1 MNIQNEK
8 CVMVL
13 NEELPLGILANT
25 AGIMGITLGKYIP
38 ETVGV
43 TVLDKSQ
50 HPHLGIITTPVPILK
65 TTQDKIKQIRQQL
78 YLPDFKELIVVDFS
92 DVAQSCNVY
101 DEYIEKAN
109 QTLEDDFIYFGIA
122 IYGNKK
128 LVNKLTGSLP
138 LLR

>member
-13 NEELPLGILANT
+13 NEELPMGILANT

-109 QTLEDDFIYFGIA
+109 QTLEDDFTYFGIA

>member
-13 NEELPLGILANT
+13 NEELPMGILANT

-101 DEYIEKAN
+101 DEYIEKAS
-109 QTLEDDFIYFGIA
+109 QTLEDDFTYFGIA

>member
-13 NEELPLGILANT
+13 NEELPMGILANT